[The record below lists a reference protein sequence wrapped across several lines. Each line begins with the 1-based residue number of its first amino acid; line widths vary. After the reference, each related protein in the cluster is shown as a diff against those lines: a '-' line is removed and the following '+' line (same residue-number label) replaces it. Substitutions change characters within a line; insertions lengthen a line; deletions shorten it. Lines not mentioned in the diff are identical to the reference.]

1 MDELPCSHHDEKSG
15 NMTMFDTAS
24 ASNGVKLALLE
35 GQLLTREIDRATFI
49 ERAANLGLPAP
60 AIGDAADKFMAIA
73 ANQAARRAT
82 LRSSYDYIVIGSGAS
97 GSVVARRLAEN
108 QDAQVLLLEAGGE
121 DLKPGI
127 LITETWFFNQGGEFD
142 WNFAA
147 ERSPSVNNRSIAQ
160 AMGKA
165 IGGGTSI
172 NGMVWARGHKNDFDH
187 WAKEAGDDA
196 WNYRHVLDIYR
207 RIEDWHGVPDPQR
220 RGSGGEVFVQ
230 PAPNPSSIA
239 PAFLRAAE
247 SLGIPTFADQNGVMQ
262 EGSGGAAITNVRI
275 RDGRRLNLPSSY
287 LYPMMDQANLT
298 VLTAAYVNRLTIE
311 GNTVTGVE
319 FEWQNEVRRIK
330 ASSEV
335 VLSAGAIQT
344 PKTLMLS
351 GIGDRAELD
360 RFGIATVSH
369 LPGVG
374 RNFQDHPII
383 GGGLWEAPG
392 PLPTRNNAAEA
403 NLFVKSRPELNT
415 PDLHIWHVE
424 APYLSE
430 VTGRHAVENVWSISP
445 GLARPESRGFLRLK
459 SASPQEAMEIHAN
472 MLSDPR
478 DLAARPPQDA
488 LVCAGGF
495 KPSHSHTSPRS
506 AVGCIVEG
514 MVDMKKDSS
523 DMKKAVLALATAATI
538 GVTALVA
545 PSPAQAWR
553 GGWGPGLA
561 GGLIA
566 GAVIGG
572 IASSAYAY
580 GPGYG
585 YYGGPGYGYY
595 GGAGYGYYGGYAP
608 AYYGGY
614 APAYY
619 NYGYAPAYYGG
630 YSSSYYAPAYY
641 GPRYRRIVRPAY
653 W

>member
-1 MDELPCSHHDEKSG
+1 
-15 NMTMFDTAS
+15 MFDTAS

-49 ERAANLGLPAP
+49 ERATNLGLPAP

-127 LITETWFFNQGGEFD
+127 LIPETWFFNQGGEFD

-187 WAKEAGDDA
+187 WAKEADDDA

-239 PAFLRAAE
+239 PAFLKAAE

-275 RDGRRLNLPSSY
+275 RDGRRLNIPSSY
-287 LYPMMDQANLT
+287 LYPVMDQANLT
-298 VLTAAYVNRLTIE
+298 VLTGAYVNRLTIE
-311 GNTVTGVE
+311 SNSVTGVE

-344 PKTLMLS
+344 PKTLLLS

-360 RFGIATVSH
+360 RLGIATVSH

-392 PLPTRNNAAEA
+392 PLPTRNNASEA

-415 PDLHIWHVE
+415 PDLHIWHIE
-424 APYLSE
+424 AAYLSE

-472 MLSDPR
+472 MLTDPR
-478 DLAARPPQDA
+478 DLAALRRSMEITRELGNSEVMKSFVKREILPGDLEGEALDNLIRDGAMSMHHPTCTAKMGQDDLSVVDAQLRVYGVKKLRIADGSIMPTITTGNTHAPCVIIGERLAEILNADPTDPRGAAGQRGRLAFPQKEI
-488 LVCAGGF
+488 L
-495 KPSHSHTSPRS
+495 
-506 AVGCIVEG
+506 
-514 MVDMKKDSS
+514 
-523 DMKKAVLALATAATI
+523 
-538 GVTALVA
+538 
-545 PSPAQAWR
+545 Q
-553 GGWGPGLA
+553 
-561 GGLIA
+561 
-566 GAVIGG
+566 
-572 IASSAYAY
+572 
-580 GPGYG
+580 
-585 YYGGPGYGYY
+585 
-595 GGAGYGYYGGYAP
+595 
-608 AYYGGY
+608 
-614 APAYY
+614 
-619 NYGYAPAYYGG
+619 
-630 YSSSYYAPAYY
+630 
-641 GPRYRRIVRPAY
+641 
-653 W
+653 

>member
-1 MDELPCSHHDEKSG
+1 
-15 NMTMFDTAS
+15 MFDTAF
-24 ASNGVKLALLE
+24 ASNGAKLALLE
-35 GQLLTREIDRATFI
+35 GQLLTREIDRPTFI
-49 ERAANLGLPAP
+49 ERAANLGLSAP

-73 ANQAARRAT
+73 ANQAARRAS
-82 LRSSYDYIVIGSGAS
+82 LRSSYDYIVVGFGAS

-127 LITETWFFNQGGEFD
+127 LITETWFLNQGGEFD
-142 WNFAA
+142 WGFVA

-239 PAFLRAAE
+239 PAFLRAAA

-275 RDGRRLNLPSSY
+275 RDGRRLNIPSSY
-287 LYPMMDQANLT
+287 LYPVMDQANLT
-298 VLTAAYVNRLTIE
+298 VLIGAYVNRLTTE
-311 GNTVTGVE
+311 GDTVTGVE
-319 FEWQNEVRRIK
+319 FEWQSEARRIK

-344 PKTLMLS
+344 PKILMLS
-351 GIGDRAELD
+351 GIGDRAEFD

-369 LPGVG
+369 LSGVG

-383 GGGLWEAPG
+383 GGGLWQAPE

-424 APYLSE
+424 ASYLSE

-472 MLSDPR
+472 MLTDPR
-478 DLAARPPQDA
+478 DLAALRRSMEITRELGNSEAMKPFVKREILPGNLEGETLDNLIRDGAMSMHHPTCTAKMGQDDLSVVVA
-488 LVCAGGF
+488 ELRVYG
-495 KPSHSHTSPRS
+495 
-506 AVGCIVEG
+506 V
-514 MVDMKKDSS
+514 KKLRIADGSI
-523 DMKKAVLALATAATI
+523 MPTITTGNTHAPCVIIGERLAEILNA
-538 GVTALVA
+538 
-545 PSPAQAWR
+545 
-553 GGWGPGLA
+553 
-561 GGLIA
+561 
-566 GAVIGG
+566 
-572 IASSAYAY
+572 
-580 GPGYG
+580 
-585 YYGGPGYGYY
+585 
-595 GGAGYGYYGGYAP
+595 
-608 AYYGGY
+608 
-614 APAYY
+614 
-619 NYGYAPAYYGG
+619 
-630 YSSSYYAPAYY
+630 
-641 GPRYRRIVRPAY
+641 
-653 W
+653 